1 MAEKEFKIQN
11 GLRVLEEAYFQ
22 SDLDVSGNLIVGNT
36 VITAAN
42 FDDIKILN
50 IMGVY

>member
-22 SDLDVSGNLIVGNT
+22 SDLDVSGNLVIGNT
-36 VITAAN
+36 VIAPTS
-42 FDDIKILN
+42 FEDIKIMTY
-50 IMGVY
+50 MGAF